1 MSSQS
6 GQQSNSNL
14 SERQVFQEQDDQ
26 RITGDDWKLD
36 LSQEDRD
43 LANEVEDK
51 LKEVQK
57 QMEIIEQKTKML
69 QNRMNFPFGGSGS
82 MPNMEQIV
90 DKQRQEQ
97 QQTSDSP
104 EAMPMPPK
112 IDYKDFP
119 VIDSRGNLVQ
129 SREQVIERYHNSLP
143 FIRCLELPF
152 CYVQIKKK
160 IQFWTVSSVGLSL
173 LYSSF
178 YLVKDRKPLKT
189 IQFKPVIKHA
199 GLIFLVGSL
208 FSTLETIY
216 FNDYCDINSY
226 HYQDNNRAETIKY
239 LKQKILASQRRQ

>member
-1 MSSQS
+1 MSSQNTN
-6 GQQSNSNL
+6 QSSSSLN
-14 SERQVFQEQDDQ
+14 ETQVSQELEDQ
-26 RITGDDWKLD
+26 RIKGDEWKLD
-36 LSQEDRD
+36 LSQEDRE

-57 QMEIIEQKTKML
+57 QMEMIEQKTKML
-69 QNRMNFPFGGSGS
+69 QKRLNFPFGGSGS
-82 MPNMEQIV
+82 LPNMEQIV
-90 DKQRQEQ
+90 EKQKEKQ
-97 QQTSDSP
+97 QNSDQP
-104 EAMPMPPK
+104 EEMPMPPK

-119 VIDSRGNLVQ
+119 VIDSRGNLVS
-129 SREQVIERYHNSLP
+129 SREEAIERYHNSLP

-160 IQFWTVSSVGLSL
+160 IQFWAVSSVGLSF

-178 YLVKDRKPLKT
+178 FLVRDRKPLKM
-189 IQFKPVIKHA
+189 IQFKPLIKNA
-199 GLIFLVGSL
+199 GLIFLAGSL

-239 LKQKILASQRRQ
+239 LKQRILASQRK

>member
-1 MSSQS
+1 MSSQ
-6 GQQSNSNL
+6 NSNL
-14 SERQVFQEQDDQ
+14 YQTQVSQEEQNQ

-36 LSQEDRD
+36 LSQEDRE

-57 QMEIIEQKTKML
+57 QMEMIEQKTKML

-82 MPNMEQIV
+82 LPNMEQIV
-90 DKQRQEQ
+90 DKQKQEQ
-97 QQTSDSP
+97 QISDSP
-104 EAMPMPPK
+104 EAIPMPPK
-112 IDYKDFP
+112 INYKDFP
-119 VIDSRGNLVQ
+119 VIDSRGNLIQ
-129 SREQVIERYHNSLP
+129 SREDAIERYHNSLP

-160 IQFWTVSSVGLSL
+160 IQFWSVSSVGLSL

-178 YLVKDRKPLKT
+178 FLVRDRKPLKM
-189 IQFKPVIKHA
+189 IQFNPVIKHA
-199 GLIFLVGSL
+199 GLIFLAGSL

-226 HYQDNNRAETIKY
+226 HYLDNNRAETIKY
-239 LKQKILASQRRQ
+239 LKQRILASQRK